1 MAVAE
6 DQMLDIDDV
15 INETCPLTKYTLYA
29 TEISKSNIGTI
40 NSLKEIFSGEGTLPS
55 QTTTMLDEVDPTL
68 SKTNSQRFYSGQTAQ
83 NQINN
88 VSDASGNL
96 QGLKSSVENIDVDE
110 ISAVIDSYNEHLS
123 NLKRDSRKKLLETA
137 ADAFNAKKVE
147 WEGFPK
153 TKTYTIDGVTYG
165 VGPMYD
171 DNFNYCCET
180 DTEIY
185 EYEVTNTSSTHE
197 DIKDDSGMVMSTT
210 YHSSITYKIHKYK
223 RIKYWNFFKII
234 NSPLDPTFEE
244 IEQLFNKVGEPLPY
258 DPSKING
265 DVGKANEWG
274 INC

>member
-15 INETCPLTKYTLYA
+15 INETCPLTEYTLYA

-147 WEGFPK
+147 WDGFPK
-153 TKTYTIDGVTYG
+153 TKTYTTDGDTYG

-210 YHSSITYKIHKYK
+210 YHSSVTYKIHKYK
-223 RIKYWNFFKII
+223 RIKYWNYFKII
-234 NSPLDPTFEE
+234 NSPWDPSFEE

-265 DVGKANEWG
+265 M
-274 INC
+274 

>member
-15 INETCPLTKYTLYA
+15 INETCPLTEYTLYA

>member
-1 MAVAE
+1 MTVAE

-123 NLKRDSRKKLLETA
+123 NLKRDSRKKLIETA

>member
-1 MAVAE
+1 MDVAE

-15 INETCPLTKYTLYA
+15 INETCPLTEYTLYA

-40 NSLKEIFSGEGTLPS
+40 NSLKEIFSGDGTLPS

-68 SKTNSQRFYSGQTAQ
+68 SKTNSQRFYNGQTAQ

-88 VSDASGNL
+88 VSEASGNL
-96 QGLKSSVENIDVDE
+96 QGLKSSVDNINVDA
-110 ISAVIDSYNEHLS
+110 ISAAIDSYNEHLS

-153 TKTYTIDGVTYG
+153 TKTYKTDGDTYG
-165 VGPMYD
+165 VGPMND

-185 EYEVTNTSSTHE
+185 EYEVTNTSSTRE

-210 YHSSITYKIHKYK
+210 YHNSVTYKIHKYK

-265 DVGKANEWG
+265 DVGKANGWG
-274 INC
+274 IN

>member
-1 MAVAE
+1 MDVAE
-6 DQMLDIDDV
+6 DQMLDIDAV
-15 INETCPLTKYTLYA
+15 INETCPLTEYTLYA

-88 VSDASGNL
+88 VSEASGNL
-96 QGLKSSVENIDVDE
+96 QGLKSSVEKIDVDA
-110 ISAVIDSYNEHLS
+110 ISAAIDSYNDHLS

-153 TKTYTIDGVTYG
+153 TKTYTTDGDTYG
-165 VGPMYD
+165 VGPTYD
-171 DNFNYCCET
+171 NELNNCIDT
-180 DTEIY
+180 DTE
-185 EYEVTNTSSTHE
+185 EYQCEVTNTSSTRE

-210 YHSSITYKIHKYK
+210 YHNSVTYRIHKYK

-265 DVGKANEWG
+265 DVGKANGWG
-274 INC
+274 IN

>member
-1 MAVAE
+1 MDVAE

-15 INETCPLTKYTLYA
+15 INETCPLTEYTLYA

-55 QTTTMLDEVDPTL
+55 QTTTMLDEVDSTL

-88 VSDASGNL
+88 VSEASGNL
-96 QGLKSSVENIDVDE
+96 QGLKSSVDNINVDA
-110 ISAVIDSYNEHLS
+110 ISAAIDSYNDHLS

-153 TKTYTIDGVTYG
+153 TKTYTTDGDTYG

-185 EYEVTNTSSTHE
+185 EYEVTNTNSTRE

-210 YHSSITYKIHKYK
+210 YHNSVTYKIHKYK

-265 DVGKANEWG
+265 DVGKANGWG
-274 INC
+274 IN

>member
-1 MAVAE
+1 MNVAE

-15 INETCPLTKYTLYA
+15 INETCPLTEYTLYA

-40 NSLKEIFSGEGTLPS
+40 NSLKEIFNGEGTLPS
-55 QTTTMLDEVDPTL
+55 QTASILDEIDPTL

-83 NQINN
+83 TQITN
-88 VSDASGNL
+88 VSETSEHL
-96 QGLKSSVENIDVDE
+96 QNLKSSVDSINVDA
-110 ISAVIDSYNEHLS
+110 ISATIDSYNEHLS

-147 WEGFPK
+147 WKGFPK
-153 TKTYTIDGVTYG
+153 TKTYKTDGDTSY
-165 VGPMYD
+165 VGPIYD
-171 DNFNYCCET
+171 DEFNNCNET

-185 EYEVTNTSSTHE
+185 EYDVVESSSTPE
-197 DIKDDSGMVMSTT
+197 DIKDNNGMVMSTI
-210 YHSSITYKIHKYK
+210 YHNSITYKIHKYK
-223 RIKYWNFFKII
+223 RIKYWNYFKII
-234 NSPLDPTFEE
+234 NSPKDPTFEQ

-274 INC
+274 INW

>member
-15 INETCPLTKYTLYA
+15 INETCPLTEYTLYA

-55 QTTTMLDEVDPTL
+55 QTTSILDEVDPTL

-83 NQINN
+83 TQITN
-88 VSDASGNL
+88 VSEASENL
-96 QGLKSSVENIDVDE
+96 QNLKSSVDSINVDA
-110 ISAVIDSYNEHLS
+110 ISATIDSYNEHLS

-137 ADAFNAKKVE
+137 ADAFNEKKVE

-153 TKTYTIDGVTYG
+153 TKTYKTDGVSI
-165 VGPMYD
+165 VGPIYD
-171 DNFNYCCET
+171 DEFNNCCKT

-185 EYEVTNTSSTHE
+185 EYEVVESSSTAE
-197 DIKDDSGMVMSTT
+197 DIKDNNGMVMSTI
-210 YHSSITYKIHKYK
+210 YHNSITYRIHKYK
-223 RIKYWNFFKII
+223 RIKYWNYFKII
-234 NSPLDPTFEE
+234 NSPWDPSFEE

-274 INC
+274 IN

>member
-15 INETCPLTKYTLYA
+15 INETCPLTEYTLYA

-88 VSDASGNL
+88 VLDASGNL

-123 NLKRDSRKKLLETA
+123 NLKRDSRKKLIETA

-153 TKTYTIDGVTYG
+153 TKTYTIDGETYG

-210 YHSSITYKIHKYK
+210 YHSSVTYKIHKYK

>member
-15 INETCPLTKYTLYA
+15 INETCPLTEYTLYA

-123 NLKRDSRKKLLETA
+123 NLKRDSRKKLIETA

-153 TKTYTIDGVTYG
+153 TKTYTIDGETYG

-210 YHSSITYKIHKYK
+210 YHSSVTYKIHKYK